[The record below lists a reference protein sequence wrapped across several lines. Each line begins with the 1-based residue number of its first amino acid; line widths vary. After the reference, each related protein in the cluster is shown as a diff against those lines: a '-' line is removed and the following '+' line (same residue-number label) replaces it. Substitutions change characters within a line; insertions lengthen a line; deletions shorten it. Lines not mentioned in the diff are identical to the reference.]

1 MVAARGRT
9 ERILPITMADM
20 SSQYIN
26 TMVFAVIAGILS
38 LMLLLLII
46 YASDTVAQYSVFI
59 MTVEGGLIL
68 VIAFAIY
75 QIIAYERRNA
85 NQTKDGTQNMLSVST
100 CPDYWTMQGDG
111 VTCQGQVMSGR
122 DQRGQ
127 YWRYT
132 VLGTNLPSQ
141 LPDHITPRS
150 VSLSSLDNVSVARA
164 CDFLSTSKQPAPKQ
178 NDPLVSDVPWVDLRS
193 VCDSYR
199 LS

>member
-1 MVAARGRT
+1 
-9 ERILPITMADM
+9 MADM

-26 TMVFAVIAGILS
+26 TMVFTVIAGILS

-46 YASDTVAQYSVFI
+46 YASETVAQYSVFI

-68 VIAFAIY
+68 VIAVAIY
-75 QIIAYERRNA
+75 QIIVYERRQM
-85 NQTKDGTQNMLSVST
+85 NQTMDGTQNRLSVST

-111 VTCQGQVMSGR
+111 VTCQGQVRSGK

-141 LPDHITPRS
+141 IPDPMVPRS
-150 VSLSSLDNVSVARA
+150 VSLSSLNNVSVATA
-164 CDFLSTSKQPAPKQ
+164 CNFLSSSTAPNK
-178 NDPLVSDVPWVDLRS
+178 VSDVPWVDLRS